1 MAQLS
6 CYQLLCM
13 KYLKRKISIA
23 SSWFLLV
30 MFSLNDMHAQQLTP
44 GYNREELAEILSVSV
59 RTGSGTRY
67 FTDSNYVAT
76 PTRFNRTYSSPELG
90 LMNKWE
96 LWTDGK
102 TTAVI
107 TVRGTVPEPDSWL
120 VNFYAAMVP
129 AKGTIVLPG
138 ADTVNYQVADHP
150 RAAVHVGWMISTA
163 YLSRDIR
170 PRLDSLF
177 AKGYRQLMITG
188 HSQGGGISYLLTA
201 FLRQQQKKGEL
212 PAQWQMKTYST
223 AAPKPGNLFFAYDYE
238 AATAGGW
245 AMNVVNAADWVPE
258 LPITVQT
265 VADANDVNPFNGV
278 DDMIKK
284 QKIPT
289 RWAARYIYNRI
300 EKPTRKAQKNF
311 EKYLGKML
319 GKRVEGK
326 LQGLEVPP
334 FVHSSNYVRTGQTVV
349 LQPDAAY
356 YAKYPDSDK
365 QIFVHHFHHPYI
377 YLVKKELLEKP
388 NSTIGS
394 TQ

>member
-1 MAQLS
+1 
-6 CYQLLCM
+6 M
-13 KYLKRKISIA
+13 KYLISKLTAA
-23 SSWFLLV
+23 SSYCLLV
-30 MFSLNDMHAQQLTP
+30 VFSINGSFAQPLTP

-67 FTDSNYVAT
+67 FTDSNYVAS
-76 PTRFNRTYSSPELG
+76 PTRFKRTYSSPELG

-102 TTAVI
+102 STAVI

-120 VNFYAAMVP
+120 VNFYAAMIP

-177 AKGYRQLMITG
+177 AKGYRQLYITG

-212 PAQWQMKTYST
+212 PAAWQMKTYST

-265 VADANDVNPFNGV
+265 VTDANDVNPFKGV
-278 DDMIKK
+278 DEMISK

-289 RWAARYIYNRI
+289 RWAARYVYNRI
-300 EKPTRKAQKNF
+300 EKPTRKAQRNF
-311 EKYLGKML
+311 EKYLGKLL
-319 GKRVEGK
+319 GKRVEEK
-326 LQGLEVPP
+326 LQGLQVPA
-334 FVHSSNYVRTGQTVV
+334 FVHSSNYVRTGITVV
-349 LQPDAAY
+349 LQPDADY
-356 YAKYPDSDK
+356 YSRFPDSDK

-388 NSTIGS
+388 VTAVA
-394 TQ
+394 TPE